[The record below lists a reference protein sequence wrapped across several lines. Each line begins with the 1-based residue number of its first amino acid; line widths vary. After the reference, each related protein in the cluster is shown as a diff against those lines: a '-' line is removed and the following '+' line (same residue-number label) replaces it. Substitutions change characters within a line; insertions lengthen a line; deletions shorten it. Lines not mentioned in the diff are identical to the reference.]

1 MIARLFVIIVCMA
14 LAGTADAQLLNG
26 VSRASTG
33 GGAGTIIPSC
43 SNSLDFTQA
52 CNSQYIGAI
61 L

>member
-1 MIARLFVIIVCMA
+1 MISRLLIIFVCMA
-14 LAGTADAQLLNG
+14 LAGTADAQLLIG
-26 VSRASTG
+26 VSRPASG
-33 GGAGTIIPSC
+33 GGAGTIPSC